1 MHAGAFILLFA
12 LTFTDDFTACAQA
25 RVTVGERPLPMIA
38 RGMTNRVRSDAFG
51 PGMAARRGR
60 LAPWQRDRAVNLL
73 RASIK
78 EDISLVDV
86 AQACRLSLSHFAHAF
101 KKTLGQ
107 PPHKWLVEQRV
118 ALAKRLLL
126 GSPLAM
132 VDVALESGFSDQSS
146 FYRSFKRIAKTSPN
160 QWRRNRGR

>member
-1 MHAGAFILLFA
+1 MHAGAFNLLFA
-12 LTFTDDFTACAQA
+12 RTFTDGFVACAHA
-25 RVTVGERPLPMIA
+25 RVTVSEKPLPMIA
-38 RGMTNRVRSDAFG
+38 RGMTNRVRSDAV
-51 PGMAARRGR
+51 PGMAAPRGR
-60 LAPWQRDRAVNLL
+60 LAPWQRDRAVDLL

-86 AQACRLSLSHFAHAF
+86 AGACRLSLSHFAHAF
-101 KKTLGQ
+101 KKKLGQ

-126 GSPLAM
+126 GSALAM

-146 FYRSFKRIAKTSPN
+146 FYRSFRRIAKTSPN

>member
-1 MHAGAFILLFA
+1 MHAGAFNLLFA
-12 LTFTDDFTACAQA
+12 RTFTDDFTAGAQA
-25 RVTVGERPLPMIA
+25 RVTVSEKSLPMIA
-38 RGMTNRVRSDAFG
+38 RGMTNRATSDAFG
-51 PGMAARRGR
+51 PGMPARGR

-86 AQACRLSLSHFAHAF
+86 AGACRLSLSHFAHAF

-107 PPHKWLVEQRV
+107 PPHRWLVEQRV

-126 GSPLAM
+126 GSALAM

-146 FYRSFKRIAKTSPN
+146 FYRSFRRVAKTSPN

>member
-1 MHAGAFILLFA
+1 MHAGAFNLLFA
-12 LTFTDDFTACAQA
+12 RTFTDDFIACAQA
-25 RVTVGERPLPMIA
+25 RVTVSEKPLPMIA
-38 RGMTNRVRSDAFG
+38 RGMTNRVRSDAV
-51 PGMAARRGR
+51 PGMAAPRGR
-60 LAPWQRDRAVNLL
+60 LAPWQRDRAVDLL

-86 AQACRLSLSHFAHAF
+86 AGACRLSLSHFAHAF

-126 GSPLAM
+126 GSALAM

-146 FYRSFKRIAKTSPN
+146 FYRSFRRIAKTSPN